1 MLTNDIIRFEQPG
14 LDIFLSEIKSEQYMY
29 HQIINIATDR
39 PEQTVKTKI
48 GLVLKEYFD
57 EI

>member
-14 LDIFLSEIKSEQYMY
+14 LDIFSSEIKSEQYMY

-48 GLVLKEYFD
+48 RLVLKEYFD